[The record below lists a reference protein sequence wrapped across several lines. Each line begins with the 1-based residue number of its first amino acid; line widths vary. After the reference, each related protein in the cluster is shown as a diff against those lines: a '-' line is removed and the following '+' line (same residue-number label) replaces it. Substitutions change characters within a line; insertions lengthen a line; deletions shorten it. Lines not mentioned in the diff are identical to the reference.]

1 MPGPSCMRGS
11 RPWSPGLKLIL
22 CNCEPSLR
30 KHTTPLSTGSGWHHP
45 FATQMPA
52 LSFRETPQGLF
63 KNGWVAPVG
72 GGGGEMLQTKAT
84 PKQRDLLNAGQ
95 PWHGTGM
102 DLPARGGDNPLER
115 HITIKGASSRFS
127 PCSAKYPPPA
137 PDRAISGV
145 TSNTNS
151 SLTSKYSEYL
161 KAFLAQQTSSS
172 TLKPLLASPS
182 NRCNT
187 KKTQT
192 QKPTYRA
199 APSETEGMGGKLRA
213 VAEMKDAAVTF
224 C

>member
-1 MPGPSCMRGS
+1 MRGS
-11 RPWSPGLKLIL
+11 RPWLPGLKFIL
-22 CNCEPSLR
+22 CNCQPSLR
-30 KHTTPLSTGSGWHHP
+30 KHMAPLSTGSGWHHP

-52 LSFRETPQGLF
+52 FSFRETPQGLF

-84 PKQRDLLNAGQ
+84 PTQRDCQLNAGQ

-102 DLPARGGDNPLER
+102 DLPARRGDNPLER
-115 HITIKGASSRFS
+115 HITIKGASSWFS
-127 PCSAKYPPPA
+127 PRSAEYPPPA
-137 PDRAISGV
+137 PDRAVSGV
-145 TSNTNS
+145 TSHTNS
-151 SLTSKYSEYL
+151 SQTLKYSEYL
-161 KAFLAQQTSSS
+161 KAFLAQQTSFS

-199 APSETEGMGGKLRA
+199 APSETEGMGGKLCA
-213 VAEMKDAAVTF
+213 VAEMKDAAMTF